1 MKESGYK
8 SHHFVPVTYQK
19 RWTDKSEWDKKTQTI
34 IIYHLP
40 TSMQKSDITKNQAQK
55 KNLYTKKV
63 VIEDVDQKSLEKLMF
78 PIFEKSYSQI
88 MDKTLDIEEISL
100 SDNDV
105 RGLTNFVFIQS
116 VRSEKEIKNTIE
128 RRNRMKEM
136 FKDYE
141 EIINS
146 FSDIQKPFIE
156 DDRLMLEASII
167 KELPSFL
174 RRANLQ
180 ILIAPKNHNFIT
192 SDNPS
197 SIWYKDGL
205 DFRLIGSS
213 YPNLN
218 DYDRYFLCPLSPK
231 YCAFV
236 RISTLIDN
244 RIIDEDPER
253 IKIEKIPYEFIDL
266 KIEDL
271 KNINKMIIKSADKIL
286 FFREEDDKQYL

>member
-1 MKESGYK
+1 MEESGYK

-19 RWTDKSEWDKKTQTI
+19 RWTDKSEWDKKTQSI

-40 TSMQKSDITKNQAQK
+40 TSLQKSAITKDQAQK

-63 VIEDVDQKSLEKLMF
+63 IIEGVDQKSLEKLMF
-78 PIFEKSYSQI
+78 PIFEKAYSDI
-88 MDKTLDIEEISL
+88 MSKTLDNNEISF
-100 SDNDV
+100 SSEQIK
-105 RGLTNFVFIQS
+105 GLTNFAFIQS
-116 VRSEKEIKNTIE
+116 IRSEKEIRNTIE
-128 RRNRMKEM
+128 RRNRMKETFKEYENM
-136 FKDYE
+136 F
-141 EIINS
+141 NS
-146 FSDIQKPFIE
+146 FSDEQRPFVE
-156 DDRLMLEASII
+156 DDRLMLEAAII

-213 YPNLN
+213 YPSLN

-236 RISTLIDN
+236 RVSTLIDN
-244 RIIDEDPER
+244 KILSEDPER
-253 IKIEKIPYEFIDL
+253 LKIEKIPYEFINL
-266 KIEDL
+266 NVEDI
-271 KNINKMIIKSADKIL
+271 KNINKMVIKSADKIL
-286 FFREEDDKQYL
+286 FFSDEKDKQYL